1 MFDEGCR
8 EILEEFLR
16 LKPKNRHEY
25 LIHHMESSR
34 VSMFI
39 DIPLDGL
46 HDEGL
51 DGDSVAFLEGD
62 PVLGDLPHEEGVGEQ
77 FGLGVGGVGDHEVE
91 ELEEAHLGGLAE
103 EEGDLVVEVGHFGA
117 VEVVGGVV
125 EEGDVGLREGLGLG
139 EAVQEGLELVQGGL
153 AHWESIYYCLI
164 IATKAILFI
173 QLSEGFEFGFSEPI
187 AGMLESWNGGEE
199 TIQRG
204 YLMLFSYTISNH
216 FRRLFLLI
224 NITITMRKML

>member
-1 MFDEGCR
+1 MFYEGCR

-16 LKPKNRHEY
+16 LKPKNRHKY
-25 LIHHMESSR
+25 LIHDMEGSR
-34 VSMFI
+34 VPMFI

-62 PVLGDLPHEEGVGEQ
+62 PVFGDLPHEEGEGEQ

-103 EEGDLVVEVGHFGA
+103 EEGDLVVEVGHFRA

-125 EEGDVGLREGLGLG
+125 EEGDVGLCEGLRLG
-139 EAVQEGLELVQGGL
+139 EAV
-153 AHWESIYYCLI
+153 
-164 IATKAILFI
+164 
-173 QLSEGFEFGFSEPI
+173 
-187 AGMLESWNGGEE
+187 
-199 TIQRG
+199 
-204 YLMLFSYTISNH
+204 
-216 FRRLFLLI
+216 
-224 NITITMRKML
+224 